1 MTEATGWEVDA
12 AVEALA
18 VLENVVGLDAIG
30 RHLAARLALDAVL
43 SARPLIERVGL
54 PPQLADEVN
63 AVATAKHAEAS
74 ARAPARA
81 LWAPYGWHELDA
93 GNRSTLLRV
102 RSSPLVSAC

>member
-1 MTEATGWEVDA
+1 MIGAGNGFASRWEPTTDCRMA
-12 AVEALA
+12 A
-18 VLENVVGLDAIG
+18 
-30 RHLAARLALDAVL
+30 HSAVL

-54 PPQLADEVN
+54 PPQLADEAN

-74 ARAPARA
+74 ARAPVRA